1 MLNILVYLFYL
12 QITKMTNKHHGYCK
26 WNCTA
31 FKRFGTWFRFQWKVR
46 LVLIS
51 SDGKDTHSP
60 VLTMWP
66 HSFLLLAVIQFILGA
81 CYAGLGTIESLAE
94 RDVCLR
100 CYYVFSIR
108 IYISKWTERNKLFG
122 IRPCLCIIVFRQRNT
137 LAHQLLD
144 GLKKLF
150 QIPLMSLTLSTNFFP
165 REEASEFLS
174 AGLTV
179 LRTPLS
185 HCPLKHWMII

>member
-1 MLNILVYLFYL
+1 MVTVNEIVLHLKGLALGLASNE
-12 QITKMTNKHHGYCK
+12 
-26 WNCTA
+26 
-31 FKRFGTWFRFQWKVR
+31 KVR

-108 IYISKWTERNKLFG
+108 IYIQMN
-122 IRPCLCIIVFRQRNT
+122 
-137 LAHQLLD
+137 
-144 GLKKLF
+144 
-150 QIPLMSLTLSTNFFP
+150 
-165 REEASEFLS
+165 
-174 AGLTV
+174 
-179 LRTPLS
+179 RT
-185 HCPLKHWMII
+185 